1 VKGITVNQT
10 PAAILVLA
18 ASVFS
23 YVAHAASMSSHSQ
36 ASVMLT
42 LVAIAVG
49 LWGMVSLFSASVRER
64 EKLVDSQS
72 RLESL
77 DQIMELEPLKSLK
90 QVGERMIRRDPP
102 APPAVVPPEPVAPPQ
117 SLGLPAELEAQLSVV
132 AQKSGRD
139 RSELLAEALRNN
151 LSQGSS
157 NRVA

>member
-1 VKGITVNQT
+1 MKGITVNQT

-18 ASVFS
+18 ASVFCD
-23 YVAHAASMSSHSQ
+23 VAHAASMSSHGQ

-49 LWGMVSLFSASVRER
+49 LWGMVSFFSASVRER

-90 QVGERMIRRDPP
+90 QVGERMIRRAPP
-102 APPAVVPPEPVAPPQ
+102 APPAVLPPEPTAPPQ
-117 SLGLPAELEAQLSVV
+117 SLRLPAELEAQLNVV
-132 AQKSGRD
+132 AQQSGRD
-139 RSELLAEALRNN
+139 RSELLAEALRNK
-151 LSQGSS
+151 LSKGSS

>member
-1 VKGITVNQT
+1 
-10 PAAILVLA
+10 
-18 ASVFS
+18 
-23 YVAHAASMSSHSQ
+23 
-36 ASVMLT
+36 
-42 LVAIAVG
+42 
-49 LWGMVSLFSASVRER
+49 
-64 EKLVDSQS
+64 
-72 RLESL
+72 
-77 DQIMELEPLKSLK
+77 MELEPLKSLK